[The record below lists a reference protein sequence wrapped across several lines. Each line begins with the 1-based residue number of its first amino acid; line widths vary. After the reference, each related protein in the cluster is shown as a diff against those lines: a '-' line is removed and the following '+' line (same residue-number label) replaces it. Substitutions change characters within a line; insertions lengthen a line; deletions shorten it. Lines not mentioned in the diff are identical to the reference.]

1 MKYLKTFSLLFITCL
16 ILSLSLNSCNQDAKG
31 ENTVEKADAKEE
43 TFKKVPEL
51 IERRV
56 ALGSNEE
63 MDKIFSTYDKN
74 VKALEKNPNDME
86 ARLTL
91 SEVFITEARLTGN
104 HAYNYDAALQVLD
117 DVLASTKT
125 NKDQRFRA
133 LMNKATVKL
142 SLHKF
147 DEALATG
154 KEALALNN
162 RNAGIYGV
170 LVDANVELGNYKAA
184 VEMSDKMVGIRPDLR
199 SYSRISYLRQIHGD
213 IDGAKEAMDMAVKAG
228 YPGMEQT
235 EWSRVNL
242 GKLYEQYGDLRT
254 AEMHYTIALRE
265 RPNYP
270 YALAAMGNLERKK
283 ENYTEAEDYLTR
295 SMQYINDAGFYTLLG
310 DAYRDQG
317 MTQKADSTYNL
328 ALRIMEFGTNK
339 TDGATPMDGNA
350 KAYAN
355 LNGSHGHQHGLEI
368 AKLYMKLG
376 KDTDKAMENIMLDY
390 DMRPDNIDVNKEL
403 ALIYYEEGNIDEA
416 AKYLSKA
423 MATNS
428 KDPELYSLKGLI
440 AIKRGDATA
449 GKRIIRESF
458 KTNPWQE
465 AITTDEAKEA
475 VS

>member
-16 ILSLSLNSCNQDAKG
+16 TLSVSLNSCNQDVKG
-31 ENTVEKADAKEE
+31 EKVVVKED
-43 TFKKVPEL
+43 TYKKIPEL
-51 IERRV
+51 KERSV

-63 MDKIFSTYDKN
+63 MDQIFSAYDKN

-104 HAYNYDAALQVLD
+104 HAYNYDAAIQVLD
-117 DVLASTKT
+117 EVLASAKPG
-125 NKDQRFRA
+125 KDQRFRA
-133 LMNKATVKL
+133 LMNKATVQL
-142 SLHKF
+142 SLHQF
-147 DEALATG
+147 DKALLTG
-154 KEALALNN
+154 NEALALNN

-170 LVDANVELGNYKAA
+170 LVDANVELGHYKTA

-213 IDGAKEAMDMAVKAG
+213 VDGAKAAMDMAVKAG

-254 AEMHYTIALRE
+254 AEMHYAIALRE

-295 SMQYINDAGFYTLLG
+295 SMQYINDAGFYTLLA
-310 DAYRDQG
+310 DTYRDQG
-317 MTQKADSTYNL
+317 MTQKADSTYSL

-339 TDGATPMDGNA
+339 TDGSTPLEGNTN
-350 KAYAN
+350 AYAN

-368 AKLYMKLG
+368 ARLYMKLG
-376 KDTDKAMENIMLDY
+376 KNTDKAMENIMLDY

-403 ALIYYEEGNIDEA
+403 AQIYYEDGNIDEA

-428 KDPELYSLKGLI
+428 TDPELYSLKGLI

-449 GKRIIRESF
+449 GKRIIRNSF

-465 AITTDEAKEA
+465 AITTEEARA
-475 VS
+475 VVS

>member
-1 MKYLKTFSLLFITCL
+1 MKNLKTFSLLFITCL
-16 ILSLSLNSCNQDAKG
+16 TLSISLNSCNEEVKG
-31 ENTVEKADAKEE
+31 EKAVVKEE
-43 TFKKVPEL
+43 TYKKVPAL
-51 IERRV
+51 HERSV

-91 SEVFITEARLTGN
+91 SEVFIMEARLTGN
-104 HAYNYDAALQVLD
+104 HAYNYEAALQVLD
-117 DVLASTKT
+117 DVLASAKPS
-125 NKDQRFRA
+125 KDQRFRA
-133 LMNKATVKL
+133 LMNKATVQL
-142 SLHKF
+142 SLHQF
-147 DEALATG
+147 DKALITG
-154 KEALALNN
+154 NEALALNN

-170 LVDANVELGNYKAA
+170 LVDANVELGHYKKA

-199 SYSRISYLRQIHGD
+199 SYSRISYLRQIHGE
-213 IDGAKEAMDMAVKAG
+213 IEGAKEAMDMAVKAG

-235 EWSRVNL
+235 EWARVNL

-295 SMQYINDAGFYTLLG
+295 SMQYINEAGFYILLG
-310 DAYRDQG
+310 DTYRDQG

-339 TDGATPMDGNA
+339 TDGAAPMDGNT
-350 KAYAN
+350 KAFAN

-368 AKLYMKLG
+368 ARLYMKLG
-376 KDTDKAMENIMLDY
+376 KDTDNAMENIMLDY
-390 DMRPDNIDVNKEL
+390 EMRPKNIDVNKEL
-403 ALIYYEEGNIDEA
+403 AQIYYEDGNIDEA
-416 AKYLSKA
+416 AKYLSIA

-428 KDPELYSLKGLI
+428 TDPELYSLKGLI

-449 GKRIIRESF
+449 GKRMIRESF

-465 AITTDEAKEA
+465 AITTDEAKDA
-475 VS
+475 IS